1 MSTAIPISLGSQPAV
16 HQYENGMSAI
26 ISLVEGYGMFFCGIS
41 LLLLPLWGV
50 EQINL
55 VAACYCGAAILLLL
69 GEMYR
74 DRMKSEARE

>member
-1 MSTAIPISLGSQPAV
+1 
-16 HQYENGMSAI
+16 MSAI

-41 LLLLPLWGV
+41 LLLLPFWGI

-69 GEMYR
+69 
-74 DRMKSEARE
+74 A